1 MCTRHNPAV
10 NTDVA
15 RQAAQRRLLLRW
27 APMKAIYAAL
37 VMVSIVWS
45 TPTSAEGQCV
55 AAGEAIQWIAD
66 YCLLKMQTDDEIAV
80 SDCIEEERKK
90 PFPTSCASNLNFK
103 KGICVAVIRN
113 GTKADTVD
121 QCMKD
126 PTFKGRTV
134 KAGGVGA

>member
-1 MCTRHNPAV
+1 
-10 NTDVA
+10 
-15 RQAAQRRLLLRW
+15 
-27 APMKAIYAAL
+27 MKAIYAAL

-90 PFPTSCASNLNFK
+90 PVQALLGPHMDFHEIVRPT
-103 KGICVAVIRN
+103 
-113 GTKADTVD
+113 
-121 QCMKD
+121 
-126 PTFKGRTV
+126 
-134 KAGGVGA
+134 